1 MKFKLSALSLALI
14 PALANASVEISA
26 SNKDAY
32 KDDSV
37 IVVYKKDSTLSNR
50 RAVRNLVLA
59 KISDKNNDEVDDKY
73 SNILD
78 GRMAKFELDKM
89 SVKDAL
95 SKIRNNPAVLYAEP
109 DYIVQANVM
118 PDDTSFSELWGL
130 HNTGQTGGVDDA
142 DIDAPEAWDISTGDR
157 GIVVGVID
165 TGVDYTHPDLIA
177 NAWVNPGEIADDGID
192 NDGNGY
198 IDDVYGID
206 AISGSG
212 DPMDDNGHGTHVAG
226 TIGASGNNGL
236 GVVGVN
242 HDVAIAGCKFLSAS
256 GSGSTSDAIECI
268 DYMVDLKNSGV
279 NLRVLNNSWGGGGYS
294 QALADAI
301 TASEQADILF
311 VAAAGNSAVDND
323 VNDSYPS
330 GYDHESI
337 LAVASTTSN
346 DTMSGFSQWG
356 LTTVDMGAPG
366 SAILSTVPGG
376 GYDSFSGT
384 SMATPHVAGA
394 AALVLS
400 VNSELTAVE
409 LKSLLM
415 NSGDDNAALSGKT
428 VSGKRLNVHNALL
441 DADPTPG
448 FKLSVAPTNVT
459 LTAGDTATYTFEVG
473 SIADWDGVVSLRLT
487 GNLDGASLS
496 KETVS
501 PGESFQV
508 NVPTFADTQ
517 WGAYEFEVTATS
529 GDLLK
534 SQTLGLYVNPQ
545 GLNEFTYTNDTPV
558 AIPDDSPEGISS
570 VINVQDDLTIF
581 DSETYLNIT
590 HSYIG
595 DLVVTLTS
603 PAGTTATLHNQAGG
617 SNDDIDQS
625 FSSSAFNGEST
636 LGDWTLK
643 IVDTYAADTGDLNN
657 WSVSFLALGEV
668 GPVAP
673 NADFEAEINDLE
685 VNFTDTST
693 DANND
698 IVSWSWD
705 FGDANSSTE
714 QNPTHTYANAGT
726 YTVTLT
732 ATDSEGLSDTKTM
745 TVTVT
750 NVNIELE
757 VKRAY
762 KSRLGKLRVD
772 IAYQGSSSEMV
783 DIYRNGEKIATVEN
797 TGIYR
802 DRERRVAGT
811 QFVYKV
817 CDTSTACSNEVTVN
831 F

>member
-1 MKFKLSALSLALI
+1 MKFKLSALSLAFI

-473 SIADWDGVVSLRLT
+473 SIADWDGVVSLTLT

-750 NVNIELE
+750 DVNIELE

>member
-1 MKFKLSALSLALI
+1 MKFKLSALSLAFI

-109 DYIVQANVM
+109 DYIVKANVM

-311 VAAAGNSAVDND
+311 VAAAGNGAVDND

-473 SIADWDGVVSLRLT
+473 SIADWDGVVSLTLT

-534 SQTLGLYVNPQ
+534 SQTLGLYVDPQ

-570 VINVQDDLTIF
+570 VINVQDDLIIF

-657 WSVSFLALGEV
+657 WAVSFLALGEV

-750 NVNIELE
+750 DVNIELE

>member
-1 MKFKLSALSLALI
+1 
-14 PALANASVEISA
+14 
-26 SNKDAY
+26 
-32 KDDSV
+32 
-37 IVVYKKDSTLSNR
+37 
-50 RAVRNLVLA
+50 
-59 KISDKNNDEVDDKY
+59 
-73 SNILD
+73 
-78 GRMAKFELDKM
+78 
-89 SVKDAL
+89 
-95 SKIRNNPAVLYAEP
+95 
-109 DYIVQANVM
+109 
-118 PDDTSFSELWGL
+118 
-130 HNTGQTGGVDDA
+130 
-142 DIDAPEAWDISTGDR
+142 
-157 GIVVGVID
+157 
-165 TGVDYTHPDLIA
+165 
-177 NAWVNPGEIADDGID
+177 
-192 NDGNGY
+192 
-198 IDDVYGID
+198 
-206 AISGSG
+206 
-212 DPMDDNGHGTHVAG
+212 
-226 TIGASGNNGL
+226 
-236 GVVGVN
+236 
-242 HDVAIAGCKFLSAS
+242 
-256 GSGSTSDAIECI
+256 
-268 DYMVDLKNSGV
+268 
-279 NLRVLNNSWGGGGYS
+279 
-294 QALADAI
+294 
-301 TASEQADILF
+301 
-311 VAAAGNSAVDND
+311 
-323 VNDSYPS
+323 
-330 GYDHESI
+330 
-337 LAVASTTSN
+337 
-346 DTMSGFSQWG
+346 MSGFSQWG

-366 SAILSTVPGG
+366 SAILSTVPDG

-473 SIADWDGVVSLRLT
+473 SIADWDGVVSLTLT

-534 SQTLGLYVNPQ
+534 SQTLGLYVDPQ

-643 IVDTYAADTGDLNN
+643 IVDTFAADIGDLNN

-750 NVNIELE
+750 DVNIELE
-757 VKRAY
+757 MKRAY

>member
-1 MKFKLSALSLALI
+1 MKFKLSALSLAFI

-473 SIADWDGVVSLRLT
+473 SIADWDGVVSLTLT

-714 QNPTHTYANAGT
+714 QNPTHRYANAGT

-750 NVNIELE
+750 DVNIELE

>member
-1 MKFKLSALSLALI
+1 MKFKLSALSLAFI

-109 DYIVQANVM
+109 DYIVKANVM

-473 SIADWDGVVSLRLT
+473 SIADWDGVVSLTLT

-714 QNPTHTYANAGT
+714 QTPTHTYANAGT

-745 TVTVT
+745 TVNVT
-750 NVNIELE
+750 DVNIELE

>member
-1 MKFKLSALSLALI
+1 MKFKLSALSLAFI